1 MFTRRHTGMLTRG
14 HTGMLTRG
22 HTGMLTRGHTGML
35 LCYSSYSRACALF
48 THALLANAFVDRTL
62 ITHASGD
69 VSNYLDLR
77 ICITNIFMRL
87 LDRGRPVQIL
97 GTNLGIG

>member
-1 MFTRRHTGMLTRG
+1 MLTRG

-48 THALLANAFVDRTL
+48 THALLANAFVVRTL
-62 ITHASGD
+62 ITHTCGD
-69 VSNYLDLR
+69 VSNYMGLR
-77 ICITNIFMRL
+77 ICITNICMRL
-87 LDRGRPVQIL
+87 LDRGIPVQIL
-97 GTNLGIG
+97 RTNLGIG